1 MSYINSYVKCLFG
14 RTIAADQAAR
24 ALAGSA
30 AQTLGE
36 NVAVTTSRKTKGSQ
50 RNGHYSYRAIVG
62 AGSSPVGTLT
72 IWYSNLVDPDVTN
85 DAHWVQD
92 AAIAS
97 LDLSVVANTF
107 VNIGNV
113 NAEHVRFKVTRSSG
127 TINLVLWVR
136 SEGVEV

>member
-1 MSYINSYVKCLFG
+1 
-14 RTIAADQAAR
+14 
-24 ALAGSA
+24 
-30 AQTLGE
+30 
-36 NVAVTTSRKTKGSQ
+36 
-50 RNGHYSYRAIVG
+50 
-62 AGSSPVGTLT
+62 
-72 IWYSNLVDPDVTN
+72 VDPDVTN